1 MSLSPEHKKILDPFL
16 NDLRSLCG
24 EMSRVAGHAR
34 LLNDAFQAMCQ
45 EIINGLNNGEVVEN
59 ASGLPGTT
67 DLTKEEI
74 LTMTSFLDDVPAMSN
89 DVIRQLFTKAV
100 GTKNMSS
107 S

>member
-1 MSLSPEHKKILDPFL
+1 MALSPENKEILDPFL
-16 NDLRSLCG
+16 NDLRALCG
-24 EMSRVAGHAR
+24 EMSRVAGNAR
-34 LLNDAFQAMCQ
+34 LLNDSYLATAQG
-45 EIINGLNNGEVVEN
+45 IINGLSNGEVVEN
-59 ASGLPGTT
+59 ASGLAGTT

-89 DVIRQLFTKAV
+89 DSLRQLFTKAV